1 MSTRSAGRCPRRSAR
16 RRSTSASR
24 WTSRRSPSR
33 WASVRTYPPHMQHEI
48 WTDGVVLF
56 GEMSALATMRPDGLS
71 LWHVVRFTLKN
82 ASPAERNRLSR
93 RLHGMGARPGVLR
106 PPAYPLGRGA
116 LFVPADQARAVAD
129 VLDEAGAM
137 YDMT

>member
-1 MSTRSAGRCPRRSAR
+1 M
-16 RRSTSASR
+16 
-24 WTSRRSPSR
+24 
-33 WASVRTYPPHMQHEI
+33 RTYPPHMQHEI

-93 RLHGMGARPGVLR
+93 RLHGMGARPGVLAHR
-106 PPAYPLGRGA
+106 PTRSGAARSSFPPTRPAPWPTCSTRLA
-116 LFVPADQARAVAD
+116 PC
-129 VLDEAGAM
+129 
-137 YDMT
+137 TT

>member
-1 MSTRSAGRCPRRSAR
+1 MVRELRRLPMDLSTFTVEVGKRDDLP
-16 RRSTSASR
+16 T
-24 WTSRRSPSR
+24 
-33 WASVRTYPPHMQHEI
+33 HMQHEI

-82 ASPAERNRLSR
+82 ATAAERNRLSR
-93 RLHGMGARPGVLR
+93 RLHGLGGRAGVLR
-106 PPAYPLGRGA
+106 KPAYQLGRGG

-129 VLDEAGAM
+129 VLDEAGAN
-137 YDMT
+137 YDMTPVWRDF

>member
-1 MSTRSAGRCPRRSAR
+1 VSKEVGKAEVDFRLTVDLSTFTVEMGKREDLP
-16 RRSTSASR
+16 T
-24 WTSRRSPSR
+24 
-33 WASVRTYPPHMQHEI
+33 HMQHEI

-56 GEMSALATMRPDGLS
+56 GEMSALATMRPDGLA
-71 LWHVVRFTLKN
+71 LWHVVRFTLKD

-93 RLHGMGARPGVLR
+93 RLHGMGARTGVLR

-137 YDMT
+137 YDMTPVWREF